1 MKFYDCGRDYHSP
14 VQIIVIVFVYIK
26 HIAMIP
32 HMISSLQ
39 LKSYILSIRT
49 IALILEMIFLPII
62 KS

>member
-1 MKFYDCGRDYHSP
+1 MKFYDCGGDYHPP
-14 VQIIVIVFVYIK
+14 VQILVIVFVYVK
-26 HIAMIP
+26 HIAMVP
-32 HMISSLQ
+32 HTISSLQ